1 MINASLV
8 AAIQAGADAAAE
20 AGGHGGGN
28 PLFTDPKF
36 FVLYGLILFFAIL
49 YAAKVHTMLLKGLDD
64 RAAGIAKE
72 LADAERL
79 RVEAQALL
87 EGYKSRAAA
96 AEKEALEIVAQAKA
110 DAAALRADAEKALA
124 ADLKRREQQ
133 AEERIARA
141 EAQARADVK
150 AAAADA
156 AIAAAERLLKA
167 GLADPAKQGV
177 LIQSGVADLARKSA

>member
-36 FVLYGLILFFAIL
+36 FVLYGLGLFFAIL
-49 YAAKVHTMLLKGLDD
+49 YAAKVHKTLLKSLDD

-110 DAAALRADAEKALA
+110 DATALRADAEKALA

-167 GLADPAKQGV
+167 GLADPAKQGA
-177 LIQSGVADLARKSA
+177 LIQAGVADLARKSA